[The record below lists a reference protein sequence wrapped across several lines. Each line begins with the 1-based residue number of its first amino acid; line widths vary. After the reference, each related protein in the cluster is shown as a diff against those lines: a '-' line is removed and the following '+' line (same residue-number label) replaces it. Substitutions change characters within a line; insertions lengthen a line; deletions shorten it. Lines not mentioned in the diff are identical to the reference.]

1 MEILGIVCRQNS
13 GKTTL
18 ITPLIPA
25 LKALGLRVSKVK
37 HPHHGFEIDTFRH
50 RESGAEKVMFASSQR
65 WVLMREIGEGAE
77 PPWRI

>member
-1 MEILGIVCRQNS
+1 MEILGIVGPQNS

-37 HPHHGFEIDTFRH
+37 HSHHGFELDTFSR
-50 RESGAEKVMFASSQR
+50 REPCAEEVSFASRQR